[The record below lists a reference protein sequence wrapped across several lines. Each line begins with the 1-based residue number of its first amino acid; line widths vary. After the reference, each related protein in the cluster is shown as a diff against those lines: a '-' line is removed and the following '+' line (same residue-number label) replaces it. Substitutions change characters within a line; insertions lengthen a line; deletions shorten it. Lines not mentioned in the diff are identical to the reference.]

1 MLPAELWL
9 DISEHCP
16 VREQVCLAL
25 SCTRFF
31 HLLKARIMKT
41 ADGRATFVKAAVRF
55 NNTAALTYLRKVGT
69 VPTWRDLLASGNLTL
84 IQDIHRNEKPLTREL
99 LCEEQGLLFRTAA
112 LSGNIHLLQ
121 WLMTT
126 FHVDLFELDYI
137 FRHAA
142 RQGNLPLLQWLYD
155 QAGSRKL
162 MHTMKYA
169 FVYAAKK
176 GHTHVLDWIQTKFPN
191 VSGLRRNTQDYM
203 ECVYGRG
210 TWCYSLDNEDYHRII
225 KNAVKQNRPYIMT
238 YLWNMGAGHQFY
250 LTSLGD
256 QLHMHLMQYMCS
268 RGFLECLQVFWSY
281 NNYVCGDLL
290 YQCCVNRAVMNGHL
304 ATLQYLLQHPK
315 GDLRKRE
322 LLVLA
327 ANHKQAHT
335 QAISEWLLSQNSV

>member
-9 DISEHCP
+9 DISEHCS
-16 VREQVCLAL
+16 VQEQVCLAL

-31 HLLKARIMKT
+31 HLLKVRLMQT
-41 ADGRATFVKAAVRF
+41 AQGRVAFAKLVVRF
-55 NNTAALTYLRKVGT
+55 NNQDVLTYLRKVGT

-84 IQDIHRNEKPLTREL
+84 IQNIHANEKPLIKEL
-99 LCEEQGLLFRTAA
+99 LCEERGLLFRTAA

-121 WLMTT
+121 WMMTT

-142 RQGNLPLLQWLYD
+142 RRGQLPLLQWLYD
-155 QAGSRKL
+155 QAGSQKL
-162 MHTMKYA
+162 IHTLKHA

-191 VSGLRRNTQDYM
+191 VSGMKRNTEDYL
-203 ECVYGRG
+203 ESVYGRG

-238 YLWNMGAGHQFY
+238 YLWNMGAGHQFH

-281 NNYVCGDLL
+281 NNYVCWDLL
-290 YQCCVNRAVMNGHL
+290 YQCCVNRAIMNGHL
-304 ATLQYLLQHPK
+304 STLQYLLQHPK
-315 GDLRKRE
+315 SELKKRE

-327 ANHKQAHT
+327 ANHKQSH
-335 QAISEWLLSQNSV
+335 ISEWLINQTFY